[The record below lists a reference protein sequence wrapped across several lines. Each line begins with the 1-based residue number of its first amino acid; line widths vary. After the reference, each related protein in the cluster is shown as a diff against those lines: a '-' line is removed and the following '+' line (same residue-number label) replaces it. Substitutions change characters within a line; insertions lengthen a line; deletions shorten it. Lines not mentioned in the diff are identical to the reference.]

1 MLSGLSALGGLG
13 SLLSTMLA
21 MLLGTTL
28 GRAISRKPKFSPSK
42 RGSCLTPSVPGAKPN
57 SPFGFLH
64 NFKSLQRQMVEECD
78 EKYPALREDIR
89 RFEKERGVFAYL
101 LDTLIDFDTLRNGN
115 PQTRTSGTSE
125 ATVTASTKGHDSR
138 EEKDPDNSIMH
149 A

>member
-1 MLSGLSALGGLG
+1 
-13 SLLSTMLA
+13 

-28 GRAISRKPKFSPSK
+28 GRAISRKPKFFPFRK
-42 RGSCLTPSVPGAKPN
+42 RQLFNPFVPGAKPN

-64 NFKSLQRQMVEECD
+64 NVKPLQSQMVEECD

-101 LDTLIDFDTLRNGN
+101 LDTLIDFDTLRNRN
-115 PQTRTSGTSE
+115 PQTRTSGTSG
-125 ATVTASTKGHDSR
+125 ATIIASPNGHDRR
-138 EEKDPDNSIMH
+138 EEKDLDNSKMH